1 MKPIL
6 TGLAGGAVM
15 LASPA
20 AAQLSDPVRVML
32 EGAIESGNASEV
44 DTVAKYAK
52 TAFPEDAD
60 AIDAMVG
67 GWKTKVAE
75 RKRAELES
83 ANLLDRWEGEGQLG
97 FTRSTGTSSDIGL
110 NSALRLKRVGLDWT
124 HALRAQVDY
133 QESNGVTTRERIM
146 AALESQY
153 RFDDNAFAFG
163 QFQFDRDRVQGVEQR
178 YAISGGLGWT
188 VVEQPD
194 LRIALK
200 GGPAYRYT
208 RYRRDGDEQVITGLG
223 AVDSRWTVASG
234 IALTEQAQALVATDN
249 STFTSTTA
257 LDANLIGSLSARLS
271 YTLDYQTAPPP
282 GLVDLSTLSRVSL
295 VYGF

>member
-1 MKPIL
+1 MRPIL
-6 TGLAGGAVM
+6 TGLASGAVL

>member
-1 MKPIL
+1 MRPIL
-6 TGLAGGAVM
+6 TGLASGAVL

-60 AIDAMVG
+60 AIDAMVV

-153 RFDDNAFAFG
+153 QFDDSAFAFG

-178 YAISGGLGWT
+178 YAVSGGLGWT

>member
-1 MKPIL
+1 MRPIL
-6 TGLAGGAVM
+6 TGLASGAVL

-153 RFDDNAFAFG
+153 RFDDNAFAFS

>member
-1 MKPIL
+1 MRPIL

-60 AIDAMVG
+60 AIDAMVN

-153 RFDDNAFAFG
+153 RFDDSAFAFG

-178 YAISGGLGWT
+178 YAVSGGLGWT